1 MKPKFFVFLL
11 LLIGILTASILL
23 FQKNIKKDIISTSEE
38 IFPFTIN
45 KQIFY
50 TGITPKST
58 TYSNTENWLL
68 SISQYTDIALY
79 IQRNSKELTDSNTI
93 NSLYI
98 DNFNFLTKPKIGV
111 PALYYQN
118 PMNFATDN
126 ISSDYPITTHLSY
139 NILNFENQ
147 DNYNYYSSPNFFTDC
162 SIPITLKYL
171 NSNIVKDFKLSNTET
186 LFFNGS
192 ILKNSNL
199 KLENLNTKLSFC
211 INIITNDKK
220 FYKNQIEIDIP
231 LSTSNHTLL
240 EQNIYIEK
248 NSNLDFRPFSNKNEH

>member
-1 MKPKFFVFLL
+1 MKPKFFIFFISF
-11 LLIGILTASILL
+11 IGILIASITL
-23 FQKNIKKDIISTSEE
+23 FQKKDITPISTET
-38 IFPFTIN
+38 FPFTIN

-50 TGITPKST
+50 TGITPKNT
-58 TYSNTENWLL
+58 TYSNTENWML

-79 IQRNSKELTDSNTI
+79 IKRNSKELTDSNTI

-98 DNFNFLTKPKIGV
+98 DNFNYLTKPKIGI
-111 PALYYQN
+111 PTLYYQN
-118 PMNFATDN
+118 PMNFATDI
-126 ISSDYPITTHLSY
+126 ISNDFPITTHLSY

-162 SIPITLKYL
+162 SIPITLKYV

-192 ILKNSNL
+192 ILKNSNF

-231 LSTSNHTLL
+231 LSTTDYDLL
-240 EQNIYIEK
+240 EKNIYIEK
-248 NSNLDFRPFSNKNEH
+248 NSNLDFKPFSNKNEH